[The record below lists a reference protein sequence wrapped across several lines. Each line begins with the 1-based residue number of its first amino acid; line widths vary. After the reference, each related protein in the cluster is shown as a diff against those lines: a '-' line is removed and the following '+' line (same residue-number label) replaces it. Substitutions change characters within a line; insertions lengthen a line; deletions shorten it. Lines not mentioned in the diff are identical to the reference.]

1 MKTSKINR
9 LTRLNNIVSIIL
21 EQEEENFY
29 RINADDYVRL
39 LHMSGNNPSVT
50 KIKKFKGKPLYIEG
64 NLNVSNRPI
73 STLGNVI
80 YVNGNLDISRTKF
93 KTLPDDMV
101 KGYIHSYDTPYEQE
115 QYKKSIREKLNL
127 NQERRENKEFES
139 NDEESI
145 YAQAL
150 YKSLIDE
157 GEIDPLS
164 EDEKDELE
172 TIKERLKNLEK
183 EYEETE
189 NDEEIDTIQ
198 SMIDELQDRVDELE
212 ERNIDIYDV
221 VYPTNRG
228 WYGDD
233 TQVFM
238 ILTESTLRNDV
249 EYAVVKEDDVDD
261 LIRDYA
267 KNVFEDSGYDSVD
280 SWVLDDCLDEDS
292 VIQMFEEMYDEWV
305 RDSPESYFDE
315 SDFELTP
322 EQERRKDDLESYISE
337 LEDYISELEEKQSNL
352 EDEIEIDS
360 EDYSPA
366 FDEIQAM
373 IDEAEKKKDDAQS
386 ELDEIEPDNEPT
398 EDMIED
404 KVEKLV
410 RYAKRDISGTLK
422 EYGFDVKNYV
432 DENCIVEKIADNMD
446 FSDVSGYSSRYNSV
460 YYDGDEYYITRIA

>member
-1 MKTSKINR
+1 
-9 LTRLNNIVSIIL
+9 VSIIL

-101 KGYIHSYDTPYEQE
+101 KGYIHSYATPYEQE

-172 TIKERLKNLEK
+172 TIKERLKNLET

-221 VYPTNRG
+221 IYPTNRG

-238 ILTESTLRNDV
+238 ILTQSTLRNDV
-249 EYAVVKEDDVDD
+249 EYAVIKDEDVDGA
-261 LIRDYA
+261 IEEYA
-267 KNVFEDSGYDSVD
+267 KGLFDDGGYDVVN
-280 SWVLDDCLDEDS
+280 SWALENCVDEDS

-404 KVEKLV
+404 KVEELV
-410 RYAKRDISGTLK
+410 RYARRDVVGTLK
-422 EYGFDVKNYV
+422 EYGFEIKNYV
-432 DENCIVEKIADNMD
+432 DENCIIEQIVNDTD
-446 FSDVSGYSSRYNSV
+446 FSNLSGHSSRYDTV
-460 YYDGDEYYITRIA
+460 YYEGNEYYITRIN

>member
-39 LHMSGNNPSVT
+39 LDMSGNNPSVT

-101 KGYIHSYDTPYEQE
+101 KGYIYSYATPYEEE

-172 TIKERLKNLEK
+172 TIKERLKNLET

-189 NDEEIDTIQ
+189 DDEEIDTIQ

-221 VYPTNRG
+221 VYPQNHG
-228 WYGDD
+228 WYGDN

-249 EYAVVKEDDVDD
+249 EYAVIKDEDVDGA
-261 LIRDYA
+261 IEEYA
-267 KNVFEDSGYDSVD
+267 KGLFEDGGYDVVN
-280 SWVLDDCLDEDS
+280 SWDLENCVDEDS

-337 LEDYISELEEKQSNL
+337 LEDYISELEENQSNL
-352 EDEIEIDS
+352 EDEIE
-360 EDYSPA
+360 EPEEYSQEY
-366 FDEIQAM
+366 DKIQAM

-404 KVEKLV
+404 KVEELV
-410 RYAKRDISGTLK
+410 RYARRDVVGTLK

-432 DENCIVEKIADNMD
+432 DEDCIIEQIANNTD
-446 FSDVSGYSSRYNSV
+446 FSNLSGYSDRYDTV
-460 YYDGDEYYITRIA
+460 YYDGNEYYITRIN